1 MGSVVSCRHEYGDG
15 TRGRRRHRRR
25 LPLAGPGRSRLRS
38 GGGGRADPG
47 GCAEGAEGIL
57 NAARQNAEEARR
69 KAETYDADT
78 RAAVD
83 SYASELRRDA
93 EQDVQKQLADG
104 EAQARATRQAAEAM
118 ARQIEEAGWKRG
130 QALRD
135 ESKVVEERL
144 KKALAGL
151 RRMVVELEE
160 LVGGSATQPE
170 SLAEALRPV
179 GRDAQPERPVSP
191 RSENV

>member
-1 MGSVVSCRHEYGDG
+1 M
-15 TRGRRRHRRR
+15 
-25 LPLAGPGRSRLRS
+25 
-38 GGGGRADPG
+38 
-47 GCAEGAEGIL
+47 
-57 NAARQNAEEARR
+57 
-69 KAETYDADT
+69 
-78 RAAVD
+78 
-83 SYASELRRDA
+83 
-93 EQDVQKQLADG
+93 QKQLADG

-179 GRDAQPERPVSP
+179 GRDAQPEHPVSP